1 MTGSSLV
8 LAAETT
14 ISLNNMNMLSP
25 HGQSFSF
32 DARADG
38 YSRGEGFSAVVVKR
52 LSDALLDGN
61 TIRAVVRSTGS
72 NQDGYTPGVT
82 QPSRDLQARLIK
94 ETYEKAGLRLD
105 QTRFFE
111 AHGIVPLRPH
121 LTCVIIRLVLTIIS
135 GTGTSLGDPIEA
147 DAIGSTFRQ
156 VRSETDPLYV

>member
-14 ISLNNMNMLSP
+14 LSLNNMNMLSP

-38 YSRGEGFSAVVVKR
+38 YSRGEGFSVVLVKR
-52 LSDALLDGN
+52 LRDALRDGD

-82 QPSRDLQARLIK
+82 QPSRELQARLIK
-94 ETYEKAGLRLD
+94 DTYEKAGLSL
-105 QTRFFE
+105 QETRFFE
-111 AHGIVPLRPH
+111 AHGMADPSSSRNPNNSDCH
-121 LTCVIIRLVLTIIS
+121 CRDRNT
-135 GTGTSLGDPIEA
+135 LG
-147 DAIGSTFRQ
+147 
-156 VRSETDPLYV
+156 